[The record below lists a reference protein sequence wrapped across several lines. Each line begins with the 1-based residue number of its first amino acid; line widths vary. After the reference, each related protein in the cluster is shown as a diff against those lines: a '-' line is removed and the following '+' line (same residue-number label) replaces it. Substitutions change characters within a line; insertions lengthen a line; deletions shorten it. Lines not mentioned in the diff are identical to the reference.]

1 MHFKPFNRASFGPL
15 KGKFINMLNRLL
27 TSERAKV
34 IAVLVIVAVGTA
46 VTAKSVI
53 SFPTECTG
61 EQQAYVYE
69 PAVKRA

>member
-1 MHFKPFNRASFGPL
+1 
-15 KGKFINMLNRLL
+15 MLDRLL

-61 EQQAYVYE
+61 EEMVHSYKHHINPGDPV
-69 PAVKRA
+69 